1 MLVTKQPI
9 LRRFWYAVMP
19 ESHLVDGP
27 KPFRLLGEDIV
38 LWRDGE
44 GRYAALADR
53 CCHRT
58 AKLSKGTYCDGG
70 LACGYHGW
78 VYDADGAVVSIPQRP
93 AADRQRPTGLKVQ
106 AFRAEARYGY
116 VWVALGDPLFGI
128 PELPEAADPAF
139 RQIHEFYEVWRT
151 SGLRIMEN
159 SFDNAHFSFVHR
171 QSFGILEN
179 PDVGKVGI
187 EPMPWGFLMTTAMPV
202 KNPEIQK
209 AILGMAEEHTTRYMR
224 SSWFMPFT
232 RSLKITYPNGRIH
245 IIVTAT
251 APIDDETSQVVQFVI
266 RNDTEAEAP
275 AEQVIAFDRQV
286 TAEDKEI
293 LESTGF
299 DVPLSAYAAE
309 EADMPSDRPGVE
321 MRRRLAKLLREH
333 GESEVRLQSSP
344 PGGTAIRYS

>member
-1 MLVTKQPI
+1 MLVTKQPV

-19 ESHLVDGP
+19 ESDLADGP
-27 KPFRLLGEDIV
+27 RPFRLLGEDIV

-58 AKLSKGTYCDGG
+58 AKLSKGFYCEGK

-78 VYDADGAVVSIPQRP
+78 IYDSDGVVVRIPQRP
-93 AADRQRPTGLKVQ
+93 VAGRERAIGQKVK

-116 VWVALGDPLFGI
+116 VWVALADPLHDV
-128 PELPEAADPAF
+128 PDLPEAADPGF
-139 RQIHEFYEVWRT
+139 RLIHEFYEVWKT
-151 SGLRIMEN
+151 AGLRIMEN

-171 QSFGILEN
+171 DSFGIQEN
-179 PDVGKVGI
+179 PDAGKVDI
-187 EPMPWGFLMTTAMPV
+187 EQRSWGFLMTTAMPV

-209 AILGMAEEHTTRYMR
+209 VILGMAETHTTRNMR

-232 RSLKITYPNGRIH
+232 RSLEITYPNGRVH

-266 RNDTEAEAP
+266 RNDTEADAP
-275 AEQVIAFDRQV
+275 AAQVIAFDRQV

-333 GESEVRLQSSP
+333 GEREVRLQSAPTSS
-344 PGGTAIRYS
+344 TAD

>member
-1 MLVTKQPI
+1 MLVTKQPV

-19 ESHLVDGP
+19 EGHLADGP
-27 KPFRLLGEDIV
+27 KPFRLLGQDIV

-58 AKLSKGTYCDGG
+58 AKLSKGFYCGG
-70 LACGYHGW
+70 RLACGYHGW
-78 VYDADGAVVSIPQRP
+78 EYDADGIVVRIPQRP
-93 AADRQRPTGLKVQ
+93 AGDQDRPTGLKVEKFH
-106 AFRAEARYGY
+106 AAARYGY
-116 VWVALGDPLFGI
+116 VWVALEEPLHDI
-128 PELPEAADPAF
+128 PDLPEAGDPAF
-139 RQIHEFYEVWRT
+139 RQIHEFYEVWKT
-151 SGLRIMEN
+151 AGLRIMEN

-171 QSFGILEN
+171 ESFGILEN
-179 PDVGKVGI
+179 PDVGKVSI
-187 EPMPWGFLMTTAMPV
+187 EQQPWGFLMTTAMPV
-202 KNPEIQK
+202 KNPQIQK
-209 AILGMAEEHTTRYMR
+209 DILGLAEEHTTRYMR
-224 SSWFMPFT
+224 SSWFMPFS

-245 IIVTAT
+245 IIVTLT
-251 APIDDETSQVVQFVI
+251 APIDDEHSQVVQFVI

-299 DVPLSAYAAE
+299 DVPLTAYAAK

-321 MRRRLAKLLREH
+321 MRRRLARLLREH
-333 GESEVRLQSSP
+333 GESEVRLGSAPLS
-344 PGGTAIRYS
+344 AAAD

>member
-1 MLVTKQPI
+1 MLVTKQPV

-19 ESHLVDGP
+19 EEHLAAGP

-38 LWRDGE
+38 LWRDGA

-58 AKLSKGTYCDGG
+58 ARLSKGFYCDGR

-78 VYDADGAVVSIPQRP
+78 EFDADGRVVRIPQRTQ
-93 AADRQRPTGLKVQ
+93 ADQGRRPGLGVQ
-106 AFRAEARYGY
+106 SFRAEARYGY
-116 VWVALGDPLFGI
+116 VWVALAEPLYDI
-128 PELPEAADPAF
+128 PHLPEAGATGF
-139 RQIHEFYEVWRT
+139 RQIHEFYEVWKT
-151 SGLRIMEN
+151 AGLRIMEN

-171 QSFGILEN
+171 KSFGILEH
-179 PDVGKVGI
+179 PDPGKVSI
-187 EPMPWGFLMTTAMPV
+187 DQKPWGFLMTTSMPV

-209 AILGMAEEHTTRYMR
+209 ANLGMNDTHTTRFME

-251 APIDDETSQVVQFVI
+251 APIDDETSQVVQFVV
-266 RNDTEAEAP
+266 RNDTESEAP
-275 AEQVIAFDRQV
+275 ADQVIAFDRQV

-299 DVPLSAYAAE
+299 DVPLTAYAAE
-309 EADMPSDRPGVE
+309 EADMASDRPGIE
-321 MRRRLAKLLREH
+321 MRRRLAKLLRDH
-333 GESEVRLQSSP
+333 GETEVRLRPS
-344 PGGTAIRYS
+344 AMDAAAE